1 MVLEETI
8 HNLFALIDSVV
19 ELYLGSIVKPFL
31 KLHET
36 FYAALNKILRKLLD
50 DHRSEIP
57 EWFTANW
64 ITYARTVLVVPTLLF
79 LSWGY
84 VVLPSL
90 LVIFVDFGDFL
101 DGVVA
106 RFWVDIRKE
115 IEKKLSEKEKAPSP
129 TNSDDESYEVVTT
142 GSPQNFSSW
151 LELHRNSTYGGFVD
165 AVCDKAF
172 VVPCW
177 IALLNVVQQ
186 TNHVRWLQYSILFFL
201 ILAEVASGCIRFR
214 AYFTSVAV
222 PAPKVEGF
230 DFSTSAVKADH
241 VGKAKQTFEMVG
253 TALFILPW
261 VRYLGLAFLFLAVP
275 LAYESVR
282 RKITKRVL
290 YVNAGPKL
298 DALDHKTLKFWMQ
311 AKAMGSKLVVGFPTA
326 ETENDDNMKK
336 AEMGKIFNALAC
348 SCVDEAVAEAP
359 EKLDLMFLEK
369 QKIDYVISK
378 GSQPQFVTD
387 EVVNAGRCLQIG
399 EDGIVRLYKLKEA
412 KKD

>member
-1 MVLEETI
+1 MIGDTI
-8 HNLFALIDSVV
+8 LKLFALIDSLV
-19 ELYLGSIVKPFL
+19 ELYLGTVIKPFL
-31 KLHET
+31 SLHEK
-36 FYAALNKILRKLLD
+36 FYAALNKALRKVLD
-50 DHRSEIP
+50 DNRDKIP
-57 EWFTANW
+57 LWFTANW
-64 ITYARTVLVVPTLLF
+64 ITYARTVLVVPTILV

-84 VVLPSL
+84 TLLPSFL
-90 LVIFVDFGDFL
+90 IIFVDFGDFL

-106 RFWVDIRKE
+106 RFWVDVKKE
-115 IEKKLSEKEKAPSP
+115 LAKKLSEKERAPSP
-129 TNSDDESYEVVTT
+129 MHSDDESYEVVTT

-177 IALLNVVQQ
+177 ISLLHVVQ
-186 TNHVRWLQYSILFFL
+186 TSSHFRWLQYTVLLFL

-261 VRYLGLAFLFLAVP
+261 FRYFGLAFLFLAVP

-290 YVNAGPKL
+290 YVNAGLKL
-298 DALDHKTLKFWMQ
+298 DLLDHKTLKFWMQ
-311 AKAMGSKLVVGFPTA
+311 AKAMGSKLIVGFP
-326 ETENDDNMKK
+326 EDNNSENKK

-359 EKLDLMFLEK
+359 ERLDLMFLED

-378 GSQPQFVTD
+378 ASEAQFVTD

-399 EDGIVRLYKLKEA
+399 EDGVVRLFRLKDA

>member
-19 ELYLGSIVKPFL
+19 ELYLGTIVKPFL

-129 TNSDDESYEVVTT
+129 TNSDDESYEVVTK

-177 IALLNVVQQ
+177 IALLHVVQES
-186 TNHVRWLQYSILFFL
+186 NYLRWLQYFILFFL

-261 VRYLGLAFLFLAVP
+261 ARYLGLSFLFLAVP

-290 YVNAGPKL
+290 YVNAGTKL
-298 DALDHKTLKFWMQ
+298 KSLDHKTLKFWMQ
-311 AKAMGSKLVVGFPTA
+311 AKAMGSKLVVGFPMVEA
-326 ETENDDNMKK
+326 ENDDSKKK

-378 GSQPQFVTD
+378 VAEPQFVTD

-399 EDGIVRLYKLKEA
+399 EDGTVRLFELKQA